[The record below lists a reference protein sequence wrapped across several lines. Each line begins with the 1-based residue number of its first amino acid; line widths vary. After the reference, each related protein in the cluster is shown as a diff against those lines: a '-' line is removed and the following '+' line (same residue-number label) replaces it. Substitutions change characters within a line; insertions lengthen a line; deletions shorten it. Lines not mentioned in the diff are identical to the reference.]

1 MKELT
6 QEEMNSRK
14 NIHYGESNRARKI
27 FLPKSFRL
35 LFAGI
40 LSLNTIWWLLAV
52 VFNNKALPNP
62 IDVYATLPK
71 SLSQGM
77 FDHSAASLRRILIGV
92 FLALVLGMAGG
103 LLTGLS
109 KKANKLLNPLLYL
122 SYPVPK
128 LALLPVAM
136 ILFGIGETTKVVM
149 IVLIIVFQLTIS
161 IRDAINN
168 IDKENYYVLSTLGA
182 SKIQQIWH
190 VVLPAILPEIFSALR
205 VSVGIATSVLFVT
218 ETFGTDKG
226 LGFFIVDAWMRID
239 YLTMYAG
246 IVMLSIIGSL
256 LFMMIDIM
264 DAMFCRWSKLRSR
277 S

>member
-1 MKELT
+1 MIR
-6 QEEMNSRK
+6 SK
-14 NIHYGESNRARKI
+14 NKKWF

-40 LSLNTIWWLLAV
+40 VSFNVIWWLLAV

-62 IDVYATLPK
+62 IDVYAVLPK
-71 SLSQGM
+71 TLSRGM
-77 FDHSAASLRRILIGV
+77 LDHSMASLQRIFIGV
-92 FLALVLGMAGG
+92 LIALILGMAGG
-103 LLTGLS
+103 ILTGLS

-128 LALLPVAM
+128 LALLPVVM
-136 ILFGIGETTKVVM
+136 ILFGIGETTKIIM
-149 IVLIIVFQLTIS
+149 IVLIIVFQLIIS
-161 IRDAINN
+161 IRDAIRN
-168 IDKENYYVLSTLGA
+168 IDKENYYVLSSLGA
-182 SKIQQIWH
+182 SRWQIIWH
-190 VVLPAILPEIFSALR
+190 VVLPGILPETLSALR
-205 VSVGIATSVLFVT
+205 VTVGIATSVLFVT

-256 LFMMIDIM
+256 LFLLIDIT
-264 DAMFCRWSKLRSR
+264 DAIFCKWSKLRSGN
-277 S
+277 

>member
-1 MKELT
+1 MT
-6 QEEMNSRK
+6 RT
-14 NIHYGESNRARKI
+14 KI
-27 FLPKSFRL
+27 KWAVPKSFRL

-40 LSLNTIWWLLAV
+40 VSFNVLWWLAAV

-62 IDVYATLPK
+62 LDVYATLPRTL
-71 SLSQGM
+71 SLGM
-77 FDHSAASLRRILIGV
+77 FDHSVASLRRIFIGV
-92 FLALVLGMAGG
+92 FIALVLGMAFGI
-103 LLTGLS
+103 LTGLS

-136 ILFGIGETTKVVM
+136 ILFGIGESTKVVM
-149 IVLIIVFQLTIS
+149 IVLIIVFQLIIS
-161 IRDAINN
+161 IRDAIRN
-168 IDKENYYVLSTLGA
+168 IDKENYYVLSSLGA
-182 SKIQQIWH
+182 SKWQIVWH
-190 VVLPAILPEIFSALR
+190 VVLPGILPETLSALR
-205 VSVGIATSVLFVT
+205 VTVGIATSVLFVT

-256 LFMMIDIM
+256 LFILLDVT
-264 DAMFCRWSKLRSR
+264 DAVFCKWSKLRSGN
-277 S
+277 

>member
-1 MKELT
+1 MDNK
-6 QEEMNSRK
+6 K
-14 NIHYGESNRARKI
+14 NNHSKGARKP
-27 FLPKSFRL
+27 FLPKSLTL

-40 LSLNTIWWLLAV
+40 LSFNVLWWLLAV

-62 IDVYATLPK
+62 LSVYAIFPEA
-71 SLSQGM
+71 LSQGM
-77 FDHSAASLRRILIGV
+77 FDHSAASLRRIVIGV
-92 FLALVLGMAGG
+92 FIALVAGVAGG

-128 LALLPVAM
+128 LALLPVVM
-136 ILFGIGETTKVVM
+136 IIFGIGETTKIVM
-149 IVLIIVFQLTIS
+149 IVLIIVFQLIIS
-161 IRDAINN
+161 IRDAISN

-182 SKIQQIWH
+182 SGAQQVWH
-190 VVLPAILPEIFSALR
+190 VVLPAILPEVFSALR

-226 LGFFIVDAWMRID
+226 LGFFIVDAWMLID

-256 LFMMIDIM
+256 LFMLLDIM
-264 DAMFCRWSKLRSR
+264 DALFCKWSKLRSGN
-277 S
+277 

>member
-1 MKELT
+1 MIR
-6 QEEMNSRK
+6 SK
-14 NIHYGESNRARKI
+14 NKKWF

-40 LSLNTIWWLLAV
+40 VSFNVIWWLLGV

-62 IDVYATLPK
+62 IDVYAVLPK
-71 SLSQGM
+71 TLSRGM
-77 FDHSAASLRRILIGV
+77 LDHSMASLQRIFLGILI
-92 FLALVLGMAGG
+92 ALILGMAGG
-103 LLTGLS
+103 ILTGLS

-128 LALLPVAM
+128 LALLPVVM
-136 ILFGIGETTKVVM
+136 ILFGIGETTKIIM
-149 IVLIIVFQLTIS
+149 IVLIIVFQLIIS
-161 IRDAINN
+161 IRDAIRN
-168 IDKENYYVLSTLGA
+168 IDKENYYVLSSLGA
-182 SKIQQIWH
+182 SRWQIIWH
-190 VVLPAILPEIFSALR
+190 VVHPGILPETLSALR
-205 VSVGIATSVLFVT
+205 VTVGIATSVLFVT

-256 LFMMIDIM
+256 LFLLIDIT
-264 DAMFCRWSKLRSR
+264 DAIFCKWSKLRSGN
-277 S
+277 

>member
-1 MKELT
+1 M
-6 QEEMNSRK
+6 
-14 NIHYGESNRARKI
+14 
-27 FLPKSFRL
+27 PKSFRL
-35 LFAGI
+35 LLAGI
-40 LSLNTIWWLLAV
+40 LSFNIIWWLLAV

-62 IDVYATLPK
+62 IDVYSILPK
-71 SLSQGM
+71 TLSQGM
-77 FDHSAASLRRILIGV
+77 FDHSMASLRRIFIGV
-92 FLALVLGMAGG
+92 IIALIIGMVGG

-122 SYPVPK
+122 SYPIPK

-136 ILFGIGETTKVVM
+136 IIFGIGETTKIVM
-149 IVLIIVFQLTIS
+149 IVLIIVFQLIIS
-161 IRDAINN
+161 IRDAIRN
-168 IDKENYYVLSTLGA
+168 IDKENYYVLQTLGA
-182 SKIQQIWH
+182 SKAQQIWH
-190 VVLPAILPEIFSALR
+190 VVLPGILPETLSALR

-256 LFMMIDIM
+256 LFILLDVT
-264 DAMFCRWSKLRSR
+264 DAVFCKWSKLRSGN
-277 S
+277 

>member
-1 MKELT
+1 MINTKKRWL
-6 QEEMNSRK
+6 
-14 NIHYGESNRARKI
+14 I
-27 FLPKSFRL
+27 LPKSFRL
-35 LFAGI
+35 LLAGI
-40 LSLNTIWWLLAV
+40 LSFNIIWWLLAV

-62 IDVYATLPK
+62 IDVYSILPK
-71 SLSQGM
+71 TLSQGM
-77 FDHSAASLRRILIGV
+77 FDHSMASLSRIFIGV
-92 FLALVLGMAGG
+92 IIALIIGMVGG

-122 SYPVPK
+122 SYPIPK

-136 ILFGIGETTKVVM
+136 IIFGIGETTKIVM
-149 IVLIIVFQLTIS
+149 IVLIIVFQLIIS
-161 IRDAINN
+161 IRDAIRN
-168 IDKENYYVLSTLGA
+168 IDKENYYVLQTLGA
-182 SKIQQIWH
+182 SKAQQIWH
-190 VVLPAILPEIFSALR
+190 VVLPGILPETLSALR

-256 LFMMIDIM
+256 LFILLDVT
-264 DAMFCRWSKLRSR
+264 DAVFCKWSKLRSGN
-277 S
+277 

>member
-1 MKELT
+1 
-6 QEEMNSRK
+6 MNNKKHIDYEQIKKVRK
-14 NIHYGESNRARKI
+14 P
-27 FLPKSFRL
+27 LMPKSFRL
-35 LFAGI
+35 LFGGI
-40 LSLNTIWWLLAV
+40 VSFNVIWWLLAI

-62 IDVYATLPK
+62 LDVYATLPK
-71 SLSQGM
+71 TLSQGM
-77 FDHSAASLRRILIGV
+77 FDHSVASLRRIFIGV
-92 FLALVLGMAGG
+92 FIALALGLMGG

-109 KKANKLLNPLLYL
+109 KQANKLLNPLLYL

-136 ILFGIGETTKVVM
+136 ILFGIGETTKIVM
-149 IVLIIVFQLTIS
+149 IVLIIVFQLVIS
-161 IRDAINN
+161 IRDAIRN

-182 SKIQQIWH
+182 SKAQQIWH
-190 VVLPAILPEIFSALR
+190 VVLPAILPDILSALR
-205 VSVGIATSVLFVT
+205 VTVGIATSVLFVT

-256 LFMMIDIM
+256 LFMLLDIT
-264 DAMFCRWSKLRSR
+264 DAVFCKWSKLRSR